1 MTLKAPKFWQKK
13 GLLSLI
19 LSPLGWLYGQIVAW
33 RLRSHKNKVSVPVIC
48 VGNLTLG
55 GAGKTPVV
63 IALAQ
68 EFQRLG
74 HTPHIL
80 SRGYGGKGYQV
91 LRVETTQ
98 QTAAEVGDEALLLA
112 EIAPTW
118 VGADRYQSAQ
128 AAVAAGATLL
138 IMDDGLQSPTLYQD
152 FKIAVFDGQIPF
164 FNKRI
169 FPAGPLR
176 EDFSKGLQRIDYL
189 VLNNFKDIPSWAVKL
204 PCTLATTLSD
214 QIPTKERY
222 LAFAGI
228 GYPEK
233 FYWLLAKKGFNIIET
248 HSFADHHFY
257 SNQEINELIQ
267 KAKKIKAH
275 LITTEKDLVKIPKDA
290 KKNIQSL
297 KIRLEADLTEIVNKV
312 LKFF

>member
-1 MTLKAPKFWQKK
+1 MTLKAPQFWRKA
-13 GLLSLI
+13 GFLSLF
-19 LSPLGWLYGQIVAW
+19 LLPFGWLYGQIVAW
-33 RLRSHKNKVSVPVIC
+33 RLKGHKSKVRVPVIC

-55 GAGKTPVV
+55 GSGKTPVV

-68 EFQRLG
+68 DFQQLG

-80 SRGYGGKGYQV
+80 SRGYGGKGYQS
-91 LRVETTQ
+91 LRVNTEQ
-98 QTAAEVGDEALLLA
+98 HTAAEVGDEALLLA

-128 AAVAAGATLL
+128 AAIAAGATLL
-138 IMDDGLQSPTLYQD
+138 IMDDGLQNPTLYQD
-152 FKIAVFDGQIPF
+152 FKIAVFDGQIPLL
-164 FNKRI
+164 NKRI

-176 EDFSKGLQRIDYL
+176 EDLSKGLQRIDHV
-189 VLNNFKDIPSWAVKL
+189 VLINFTSSPSWADKL

-214 QIPTKERY
+214 QLPTEAQY

-233 FYWLLAKKGFNIIET
+233 FYKLLTKKGFNIIET
-248 HSFADHHFY
+248 YSFADHHLY
-257 SNQEINELIQ
+257 SKQEINELIQ
-267 KAKKIKAH
+267 KAKEIKAH

-312 LKFF
+312 LRFF